1 MAAKTKQTDKAIP
14 PMIIKRNEYGLMQGL
29 NYAYQENGLVDW
41 RKMIKTE
48 FLVPNRQRT
57 QETDVSQL
65 QDRDLI
71 ILLGGIKDLSQIRGF
86 TEVRYDVKFASSE
99 YAAAS
104 CTIKWTPNYETE
116 GKEVVFQSMSSATT
130 DNTNGFGKLY
140 LVEMAENRSFC
151 RCVRNFLKVN
161 IVSWDEM
168 SDASSSVP
176 VSQAITKQ
184 KKSSLANPSFLLAK
198 KMKEKGVSF
207 EDVKSKIARE
217 SMMDSPEDLTE
228 LEDIPKSL
236 TFKLIERMNKIT
248 PNAANK

>member
-1 MAAKTKQTDKAIP
+1 M
-14 PMIIKRNEYGLMQGL
+14 EGLD
-29 NYAYQENGLVDW
+29 YIYQENGLVDW
-41 RKMIKTE
+41 RKMIKPE
-48 FLVPNRQRT
+48 YLVPNRQRT

-65 QDRDLI
+65 KDRDLI
-71 ILLGGIKDLSQIRGF
+71 ILLGGIKALAQIRGYKD
-86 TEVRYDVKFASSE
+86 VRYDIKFASIE

-116 GKEVVFQSMSSATT
+116 GEEVVFQSMSSATT

-151 RCVRNFLKVN
+151 RCVRNFLKIN

-168 SDASSSVP
+168 SGVSSSSASSSAP
-176 VSQAITKQ
+176 TSGKAKRNA
-184 KKSSLANPSFLLAK
+184 LANPSFLLAK

-207 EDVKSKIARE
+207 EDVVSKIIKE
-217 SMMDSPEDLTE
+217 EMMDDPEGITE

-236 TFKLIERMNKIT
+236 TFKLIERMNKLG
-248 PNAANK
+248 

>member
-1 MAAKTKQTDKAIP
+1 MAAKTKTASKSIP
-14 PMIIKRNEYGLMQGL
+14 PKTIKRNEYGLTEGL
-29 NYAYQENGLVDW
+29 DYVYQESGLVDW
-41 RKMIKTE
+41 RKMIKPE

-71 ILLGGIKDLSQIRGF
+71 ILLGGIKDLAQIRGF
-86 TEVRYDVKFASSE
+86 VEVKYDIKFASLE

-116 GKEVVFQSMSSATT
+116 NREVTFQSMSSATV

-168 SDASSSVP
+168 SGASPSSTSSP
-176 VSQAITKQ
+176 TPASTKS
-184 KKSSLANPSFLLAK
+184 KRNALANPSFLLAK

-207 EDVKSKIARE
+207 EDVLGKITKE
-217 SMMDSPEDLTE
+217 EMVQDPEGITE

-236 TFKLIERMNKIT
+236 TFKLIERMNKLG
-248 PNAANK
+248 

>member
-1 MAAKTKQTDKAIP
+1 M
-14 PMIIKRNEYGLMQGL
+14 
-29 NYAYQENGLVDW
+29 
-41 RKMIKTE
+41 
-48 FLVPNRQRT
+48 VPNRQRT

-65 QDRDLI
+65 KDRDLI
-71 ILLGGIKDLSQIRGF
+71 ILLGGIKDLAQIRGYKD
-86 TEVRYDVKFASSE
+86 VRYDIKFASIE

-116 GKEVVFQSMSSATT
+116 GEEVVFQSMSSATT

-151 RCVRNFLKVN
+151 RCVRNFLKIN

-168 SDASSSVP
+168 SGVSSSSASSSAP
-176 VSQAITKQ
+176 TSGKAKRNA
-184 KKSSLANPSFLLAK
+184 LDNPSFLLAK

-207 EDVKSKIARE
+207 EDVVSKIIKE
-217 SMMDSPEDLTE
+217 EMMDDPEGITE

-236 TFKLIERMNKIT
+236 TFKLIERMNKLG
-248 PNAANK
+248 

>member
-1 MAAKTKQTDKAIP
+1 MAAKTKTTSKSTP
-14 PMIIKRNEYGLMQGL
+14 PKIIKRNEYGLTEGL
-29 NYAYQENGLVDW
+29 DYVFQENGLVDW
-41 RKMIKTE
+41 RKMIKPE

-57 QETDVSQL
+57 QETNVSEL

-71 ILLGGIKDLSQIRGF
+71 ILLGGIKDLAQIRGF
-86 TEVRYDVKFASSE
+86 TDVRYDVKFASLE

-116 GKEVVFQSMSSATT
+116 NGEVTFQSMSSATV

-151 RCVRNFLKVN
+151 RCVRNFLKIN

-168 SDASSSVP
+168 SGASPSSASSSAPASV
-176 VSQAITKQ
+176 
-184 KKSSLANPSFLLAK
+184 KSKRNALANPSFLLAK

-207 EDVKSKIARE
+207 EDVVGKITKE
-217 SMMDSPEDLTE
+217 EMMQDPEGITE

-236 TFKLIERMNKIT
+236 TFKLIERINKLG
-248 PNAANK
+248 